1 MGKTAS
7 ITMIVGIVIA
17 LLLIGI
23 LLPIG
28 LNDLVGYNGSY
39 TVNGTIAGTNSTMAT
54 LVGTVIPVM
63 AVISLVLMFVS
74 RSK

>member
-1 MGKTAS
+1 
-7 ITMIVGIVIA
+7 MIVGIVVA
-17 LLLIGI
+17 LLLTGI

-54 LVGTVIPVM
+54 LVGTVLPVM
-63 AVISLVLMFVS
+63 GVIGLVLMFAS
-74 RSK
+74 NSKTT